1 VDVAPLMRWGGVVPP
16 SLSQLRSER
25 PSQAG
30 GVRVAVSADGHQAAS
45 QGLWRPMGLQGRGES
60 GWARVRTPPGWTPL
74 ILR

>member
-1 VDVAPLMRWGGVVPP
+1 MSPPLCVQGVVAP

-25 PSQAG
+25 PSHAG
-30 GVRVAVSADGHQAAS
+30 GVRVAVSADGHQAALS
-45 QGLWRPMGLQGRGES
+45 GAVAACGAAGGRGER